1 MQDYKWLH
9 EYCLNRFGSAAA
21 LEARLPQPRS
31 ADELRGVSDD
41 RYLSLISL
49 RIFRA
54 GLKHSLVDAKWPAF
68 EQAFFGFDPEKVV
81 LMGGEHIERLMQDT
95 RLIRHL
101 GKLKSVPR
109 NAQFV
114 LDVAKERGSFGNL
127 LADWPSSDIVGLWRY
142 LAKHGSQLGGLS
154 APRLLRMAG
163 KDTFIL
169 TDAVGRALVHWGA
182 TEHPPKGKRDQLR
195 AQTAFNAWADESG
208 RPLCQVG
215 LLGALRVGKHW
226 RDTRIQITEHFG
238 PMRSALCGKFV
249 SHRGLLLRPLFLIP
263 LLKIREQRIR
273 RQSQTGDEGSIKL
286 GLDGSHHHVAVVLGG
301 EGRIPRRRAIQPPR
315 ASQIRHLPGLIKT
328 LRIGCQVIGGFGD

>member
-1 MQDYKWLH
+1 MRDYKWLY

-21 LEARLPQPRS
+21 LEALLPQPAS
-31 ADELRGVSDD
+31 VDQLRAVADD
-41 RYLSLISL
+41 RYLSLISR

-81 LMGGEHIERLMQDT
+81 LMGGEHIERLMQDA

-142 LAKHGSQLGGLS
+142 LARHGSQLGGLS

-163 KDTFIL
+163 KDTFVPS
-169 TDAVGRALVHWGA
+169 DDVVAALKAQEIVDKV
-182 TEHPPKGKRDQLR
+182 PSSQRDQ
-195 AQTAFNAWADESG
+195 AAVQAAFNQWQAESG
-208 RPLCQVG
+208 RPLCQ
-215 LLGALRVGKHW
+215 L
-226 RDTRIQITEHFG
+226 
-238 PMRSALCGKFV
+238 SAMLAFTV
-249 SHRGLLLRPLFLIP
+249 NH
-263 LLKIREQRIR
+263 
-273 RQSQTGDEGSIKL
+273 
-286 GLDGSHHHVAVVLGG
+286 
-301 EGRIPRRRAIQPPR
+301 
-315 ASQIRHLPGLIKT
+315 
-328 LRIGCQVIGGFGD
+328 